1 MNFLLFSKV
10 AFEVTDPT
18 ALVECYCFQSDF
30 YSSYDLLGKRTI
42 GDVNK
47 IGGRIKP
54 NLFPECEKVID
65 ATKNLNI
72 FEYNLD
78 DFLRQSERIIKQS
91 VEELDSRTIQS
102 LLRIK
107 GIGLSKATKVLHTLY
122 PNIIPM
128 IDNLLQEEY
137 RKEIDSSWT
146 ENHSNLIIFD
156 YYKNLKEGNNW
167 RNLSQIFK
175 VTSENNL
182 GLTKLRIFDILWWS
196 YLKSKR
202 LRRSRSINWLA
213 IK

>member
-1 MNFLLFSKV
+1 MKFLLFSKV
-10 AFEVTDPT
+10 SFEITDPI
-18 ALVECYCFQSDF
+18 ALVECYCFQNDF
-30 YSSYDLLGKRTI
+30 YTNYDLLRKRIIT
-42 GDVNK
+42 DVNK
-47 IGGRIKP
+47 VGARIKP

-137 RKEIDSSWT
+137 RKEVDSSWT
-146 ENHSNLIIFD
+146 DSHSNQIIFD
-156 YYKNLKEGNNW
+156 YYKNLKEDNNW

-202 LRRSRSINWLA
+202 LRRSRSINWSA
-213 IK
+213 IE